1 MVERETERVVVADTG
16 SRGSGGTIVAV
27 LAVIALLVVLF
38 LVFGRGLIG
47 GTDTKEIKADVDISA
62 PTEGGATK

>member
-1 MVERETERVVVADTG
+1 MAERETERVVVAD
-16 SRGSGGTIVAV
+16 SGGRGGGGTVVAV
-27 LAVIALLVVLF
+27 VAIIALLVVLF

-62 PTEGGATK
+62 PTDGGSTK